1 MIIANKKGVLTPFNL
16 LTLNKRVIY
25 DTSSLTIL
33 KRGKTM
39 ALTLYVEPKKT
50 EITEELVLN
59 ELVVDVKDKY
69 TSVKFKNQIILKA
82 KGKATKEEAVEYL
95 KENKSELKKF
105 IEKYKETNKNRIES
119 IKKRSDKRKENRCGD
134 YRYSYA

>member
-1 MIIANKKGVLTPFNL
+1 
-16 LTLNKRVIY
+16 
-25 DTSSLTIL
+25 
-33 KRGKTM
+33 M

-119 IKKRSDKRKENRCGD
+119 IKKRSDKRKEIETKIKDEDLEKEVREKLK
-134 YRYSYA
+134 RKKSKKK